1 VGVFGRVL
9 VPVDLTPKNRLA
21 VEGACRVLAPGG
33 ELVLV
38 HVVETLVDDAP
49 EVEAFYGLLERKA
62 REELSGLMD
71 LARES
76 GATARS
82 EVLLGH
88 RAEEIVRAAEREQA
102 DLIVLASHQLDP
114 ERPLAEGL
122 TLSYRVALFA
132 PCPVLLMK

>member
-1 VGVFGRVL
+1 MFERIL

-21 VEGACRVLAPGG
+21 VEGACRVLLPDG

-38 HVVETLVDDAP
+38 HVVEKLADDNA
-49 EVEAFYGLLERKA
+49 ELESFYRLLESKA
-62 REELSGLMD
+62 REELSGLM
-71 LARES
+71 ARADEL
-76 GATARS
+76 GARARS

-88 RAEEIVRAAEREQA
+88 RGEEIVRAAERERA
-102 DLIVLASHQLDP
+102 DLIVLASHRVDP

-122 TLSYRVALFA
+122 SLSYRIALFA

>member
-1 VGVFGRVL
+1 VFQRIL

-21 VEGACRVLAPGG
+21 VEGACRVLAPEG
-33 ELVLV
+33 ELLLV
-38 HVVETLVDDAP
+38 HVVETLVDDTP
-49 EVEAFYGLLERKA
+49 ELEAFYRLLESKA
-62 REELSGLMD
+62 REELGALMA
-71 LARES
+71 LAGEL
-76 GATARS
+76 GVAARS

-88 RAEEIVRAAEREQA
+88 RGEEIVRVAERERA
-102 DLIVLASHQLDP
+102 DLIVLASHRIDP